1 MNRGMHRAR
10 RAPRRTAQSAALLIV
25 GFAAEA
31 IAFEPPKFVPDP
43 SFIDT
48 RQMQRHAG
56 QDLPSLMLLGE
67 LAWAESMTL
76 ARQPLPPEASVW
88 RRDVTTAAEAAFGG
102 GYQGNGSVAMQSGA
116 AHLGDSDA
124 GMWAGLR
131 HDHAKPYEDGGGAR
145 VNSGYDRINAQMAAE
160 VHPTPRSRA
169 AGFVMRDSI
178 RDLRIPGYGIDAT
191 DYDRYVASA
200 MTEHAPQS
208 SMFRRV
214 QAGLTFDGVTYDADN
229 FSLRTR
235 GSQGLAYKGLLTT
248 TRGLVR
254 GDFQTGR
261 FRNTLTADLGVLHHQ
276 IDIAARSPA
285 VGTASYRMPDV
296 ETLVGGL
303 TLSSATP
310 LSSHDTLMGGIRV
323 DLSHADAN
331 KRSTVPPVTG
341 TGASSYRY
349 SPQQLWD
356 RYYGPTESDPLAVGV
371 SARLQALHDL
381 EDRTGRLHVDIR
393 RAVRNPDAGERFYA
407 GTGPAA
413 ITQVGNPD
421 LRSEAHHRLE
431 LGGRKDFSGFK
442 SPFAPDNPAG
452 SWRLSA
458 SVYGDRVVDFIT
470 ADRARGQAGILR
482 SDGAVVYR
490 NVEAYLAGAVAELW
504 WQPLDS
510 WGARAKL
517 AWTRGENISDGLPL
531 YQIAPL
537 EGEVVIEHRRE
548 LAPDAMGSAGLRL
561 SFAGS
566 QNRIDSYSTTGSA
579 QDTAGATAGWAI
591 LDMFFGAKL
600 GERAAVTAGIANLLD
615 KEYHLHVNPLPQG
628 PTTRMQRAPGRGAFL
643 QATIGF

>member
-1 MNRGMHRAR
+1 MNRGVHRV
-10 RAPRRTAQSAALLIV
+10 RRTQRHTARSTALLIL
-25 GFAAEA
+25 GLSAEA
-31 IAFEPPKFVPDP
+31 AAFEPPKFVPDP

-56 QDLPSLMLLGE
+56 LDLPPLMLLGE
-67 LAWAESMTL
+67 LATAEPMMSSRTPM
-76 ARQPLPPEASVW
+76 PPEAAAW
-88 RRDVTTAAEAAFGG
+88 RREVADAAEVAFGG
-102 GYQGNGSVAMQSGA
+102 GYQGNGSIAVQSGI
-116 AHLGDSDA
+116 AHMGDAEA

-145 VNSGYDRINAQMAAE
+145 VNYGYDRVNAQMTGE
-160 VHPTPRSRA
+160 VRPNARSRA
-169 AGFVMRDSI
+169 AGFVMRDSFTDY
-178 RDLRIPGYGIDAT
+178 RLPGYGIDAT
-191 DYDRYVASA
+191 DYDRYIASA
-200 MTEHAPQS
+200 MVEHAPENS
-208 SMFRRV
+208 AFRRV

-229 FSLRTR
+229 FSLRNR

-254 GDFQTGR
+254 GEFETGR
-261 FRNTLTADLGVLHHQ
+261 FRNALTADLSVLHHQ

-285 VGTASYRMPDV
+285 LGTASYRMPDV
-296 ETLVGGL
+296 ETVVGGL
-303 TLSSATP
+303 SLSSSTA
-310 LSSHDTLMGGIRV
+310 LSPQDTLTGGIRV

-331 KRSTVPPVTG
+331 KRSMVPPVTG
-341 TGASSYRY
+341 TGASSYQY

-356 RYYGPTESDPLAVGV
+356 RYYGPTESDPLTVGL

-381 EDRTGRLHVDIR
+381 EDKSGRLHVDIR

-421 LRSEAHHRLE
+421 LRPEAHHRLE
-431 LGGRKDFSGFK
+431 LGGRKDFAGFRA
-442 SPFAPDNPAG
+442 PFAPGNPTG

-482 SDGAVVYR
+482 SDGAVIYR
-490 NVEAYLAGAVAELW
+490 NVEAYLAGAVAEAW
-504 WQPLDS
+504 WQPLAS

-517 AWTRGENISDGLPL
+517 AWMRGENMSDGIPL

-566 QNRIDSYSTTGSA
+566 QNRIDSYSATGSA
-579 QDTAGATAGWAI
+579 QDTAGATSGWAI
-591 LDMFFGAKL
+591 LDLFFGAKL
-600 GERAAVTAGIANLLD
+600 GERAALTTGLANLLD
-615 KEYHLHVNPLPQG
+615 KQYHLHVNPLPQS
-628 PTTRMQRAPGRGAFL
+628 PTTRMQRAPGRGAFV